1 VMSASTILGAGK
13 LVVHLDRADDR
24 YNSSL
29 ILAYCEIS
37 PFVLRPLVHAL
48 KLWASAQD
56 LNDPSGSRGS
66 ATMSSYCL
74 TLLAIGYLQQRG
86 HLPNLQSKINVPIPS
101 HSADT
106 EDPDLIWVA
115 WGKSQGIPAH
125 VAFSKTPPKDWVQTD
140 KDLTA
145 SEAIRGFFSYFSSTP
160 GPGPRFDR
168 ENTIISVP
176 NGGVVP
182 RAEGYMS
189 PLMGTKESRMEREP
203 FMGTGME
210 GIQPSNWRER
220 LLIVQDPFIWQK
232 VSLLFKSGKS

>member
-1 VMSASTILGAGK
+1 MTHS
-13 LVVHLDRADDR
+13 HRADER

-56 LNDPSGSRGS
+56 LNDPSGSRGP

-106 EDPDLIWVA
+106 EDADLIWVA

-176 NGGVVP
+176 NGGVIP

-189 PLMGTKESRMEREP
+189 PLTGTKESRMEREP
-203 FMGTGME
+203 YMGMGLE

>member
-1 VMSASTILGAGK
+1 MSASTILGDGK
-13 LVVHLDRADDR
+13 LEIHLDRADDR

-56 LNDPSGSRGS
+56 LNDPSGSRGP

-168 ENTIISVP
+168 ENSIISVP
-176 NGGVVP
+176 NGGVIP
-182 RAEGYMS
+182 RAEGSMS
-189 PLMGTKESRMEREP
+189 PLTGTKESRMEREP
-203 FMGTGME
+203 FMGMGLE
-210 GIQPSNWRER
+210 GIQPANWRER

-232 VSLLFKSGKS
+232 VRLLFESGKR

>member
-1 VMSASTILGAGK
+1 MFASMILEDGKPIQMSQ
-13 LVVHLDRADDR
+13 ADGR

-37 PFVLRPLVHAL
+37 PFVLRPLIHAL

-56 LNDPSGSRGS
+56 LNDPSGSRGP

-86 HLPNLQSKINVPIPS
+86 HLPNLQSNINIPIPS
-101 HSADT
+101 YPTDT

-115 WGKSQGIPAH
+115 WGKSQGIPTH
-125 VAFSKTPPKDWVQTD
+125 VAFSKTPPKDWVPKD

-168 ENTIISVP
+168 EGTIVSVP
-176 NGGVVP
+176 NGGVIP

-189 PLMGTKESRMEREP
+189 PLMGTKESRMEKEP

-232 VSLLFKSGKS
+232 VCLLSGSSKS

>member
-1 VMSASTILGAGK
+1 MVSSYWPRLN
-13 LVVHLDRADDR
+13 RADDR

-37 PFVLRPLVHAL
+37 PYVLRPLVHAL
-48 KLWASAQD
+48 KLWASAHD
-56 LNDPSGSRGS
+56 LNDPAGARGP

-86 HLPNLQSKINVPIPS
+86 HLPNLQAKINVPIPS
-101 HSADT
+101 HSTDT
-106 EDPDLIWVA
+106 DDPDLIWVS
-115 WGKSQGIPAH
+115 WGKQQGLAAH
-125 VAFSKTPPKDWVQTD
+125 IAFSKTPPKDWAQKD

-145 SEAIRGFFSYFSSTP
+145 AGAIRGFFKYFSSTSES
-160 GPGPRFDR
+160 RFDR
-168 ENTIISVP
+168 EGSIISVL

-182 RAEGYMS
+182 RSEKYLS

-203 FMGTGME
+203 YMGTGVN

-232 VSLLFKSGKS
+232 VS

>member
-1 VMSASTILGAGK
+1 MSASTILGDGK
-13 LVVHLDRADDR
+13 LVIHSHRADER

-56 LNDPSGSRGS
+56 LNDPSGSRGP

-232 VSLLFKSGKS
+232 VSLLFESGKS

>member
-1 VMSASTILGAGK
+1 MI
-13 LVVHLDRADDR
+13 HLDRADDR

-56 LNDPSGSRGS
+56 LNDPSGSRGP

-168 ENTIISVP
+168 ENSIISVP
-176 NGGVVP
+176 NGGVIP
-182 RAEGYMS
+182 RAEGSMS
-189 PLMGTKESRMEREP
+189 PLTGTKESRMEREP
-203 FMGTGME
+203 FMGMGLE
-210 GIQPSNWRER
+210 GIQPANWRER

-232 VSLLFKSGKS
+232 VRLLFESGKR

>member
-1 VMSASTILGAGK
+1 METDG
-13 LVVHLDRADDR
+13 R

-37 PFVLRPLVHAL
+37 SFVLRPLIHAL

-56 LNDPSGSRGS
+56 LNDPSGASGP

-74 TLLAIGYLQQRG
+74 TLLAIGYLQQLG
-86 HLPNLQSKINVPIPS
+86 HLPNLQSNINVPVPS
-101 HSADT
+101 YPSDT
-106 EDPDLIWVA
+106 EDPDLIWVG
-115 WGKSQGIPAH
+115 WGKGQGLPAH
-125 VAFSKTPPKDWVQTD
+125 IAFSKSPPRGWVQKNT
-140 KDLTA
+140 DLTA
-145 SEAIRGFFSYFSSTP
+145 SEAIRGFFSYFSSTS

-168 ENTIISVP
+168 EGSIISVP

-232 VSLLFKSGKS
+232 VSLSCRVLNTADDVELYIGDASQGTR